1 MIILSEN
8 LNDIIL
14 QLLDISSK
22 VWVQV
27 WATTLT
33 PILTLPLPAG
43 AEAEGTQV
51 PVLCASW
58 RGDAPVASRN
68 RYSVPQTRPYP
79 QQHSSPF

>member
-14 QLLDISSK
+14 QLLDISYK

-27 WATTLT
+27 WATLT

-51 PVLCASW
+51 PVLCATW

-68 RYSVPQTRPYP
+68 RHSVSQPRPYP
-79 QQHSSPF
+79 QQHSSTF